1 VQGKS
6 ESESWRPVAQ
16 SDSRGSR
23 SPGPA
28 TRHGVKMLKVF
39 NWRTT
44 FAEDFERILEIATK
58 YFTAIPSV
66 AAVCIAI
73 PKRACSKVFLPV
85 LQNANT
91 RNTFLAIT
99 GSQRSLTA
107 VRIRRHQHP
116 PRQFPPWHSRTST
129 GTSVSR
135 TVDSWLLLRLL
146 SGHLN
151 SEKCEKSHCTI
162 AKSPRFAATSSDR
175 ENCQRW

>member
-1 VQGKS
+1 MASKCSRCSIGG
-6 ESESWRPVAQ
+6 RPLQ
-16 SDSRGSR
+16 
-23 SPGPA
+23 
-28 TRHGVKMLKVF
+28 
-39 NWRTT
+39 N
-44 FAEDFERILEIATK
+44 DFERILEIATK